1 MSNANDQYLKPGFS
15 TPKSPTHSAASK
27 NVPINMSRSSSYDPH
42 KALGYFDL
50 PSRSAPSSPQTSYI
64 PFSPVSRSS
73 SPAGRDV
80 RRSRDLNFSH
90 SGSDIED
97 TLTGF
102 SLVPNWLKMAMEQDQ
117 HSNQTQ
123 KSAPRR
129 PYKYSPLNSPDSVV
143 SSSNDASPIT
153 PRTPQLNVA
162 LPQNEESTKEKSEQ
176 KKEQVE
182 DEEYW
187 AEEDE
192 GYFGELDEDED
203 EDLEEI
209 YRSVR

>member
-1 MSNANDQYLKPGFS
+1 MSNADNHYLKPGFS
-15 TPKSPTHSAASK
+15 PQSPTHPAAK
-27 NVPINMSRSSSYDPH
+27 NLPINMSRSSSYDPH
-42 KALGYFDL
+42 KVLGYFDL
-50 PSRSAPSSPQTSYI
+50 PSRSAPSSPQNSYI

-80 RRSRDLNFSH
+80 RRSRDLNVSH
-90 SGSDIED
+90 SGSDIEE

-117 HSNQTQ
+117 HSNQSTQ

-129 PYKYSPLNSPDSVV
+129 PYKYSPLNSPDSIV

-162 LPQNEESTKEKSEQ
+162 LPQNEESTQEKSGQ
-176 KKEQVE
+176 KEEKVE

>member
-1 MSNANDQYLKPGFS
+1 
-15 TPKSPTHSAASK
+15 
-27 NVPINMSRSSSYDPH
+27 
-42 KALGYFDL
+42 
-50 PSRSAPSSPQTSYI
+50 
-64 PFSPVSRSS
+64 
-73 SPAGRDV
+73 V
-80 RRSRDLNFSH
+80 RRSRDLNVSH
-90 SGSDIED
+90 SGSDIEE

-117 HSNQTQ
+117 HSNQSAQ

-129 PYKYSPLNSPDSVV
+129 PYKYSPLNSPDSIV

-162 LPQNEESTKEKSEQ
+162 LPQNEESTKEKSGQ
-176 KKEQVE
+176 KEEKVE

-187 AEEDE
+187 AEDDE